1 MSNRA
6 SQIADKVGQSPGSLV
21 YIGKKQ
27 TKQVQI
33 SELRYASDFCSE
45 RILDSIT
52 DVTPVSEKEKI
63 WINVNGVHDINVI
76 EEIGQQFQIDKLVLE
91 DIVNTQHRPK
101 AEDDTNF
108 LYITIKSLTP
118 TQTEDKYISEQ
129 VSLLLGKD
137 YLITFEEVDSKAFGQ
152 IRERLVNG
160 IGNARNRK
168 LEFLFYRLL
177 DTIVDNYYLVNEY
190 LNDAVDAL
198 EDRLLDNPNED
209 VQNDIYA
216 LKKRLSNLKRT
227 IGPTREAISMLTRSE
242 NEFLED
248 TTKTYLRDVHEHIV
262 HISDAV
268 DSHRES
274 LNDFLNMY
282 MSGLS
287 NKMNEVMKVLTI
299 FASIFIPLT
308 FIAGIYGMNFEIMP
322 ELKWE
327 YGYFIVWGVML
338 AVAIALLYY
347 FRKNKWL

>member
-242 NEFLED
+242 NEFL
-248 TTKTYLRDVHEHIV
+248 
-262 HISDAV
+262 
-268 DSHRES
+268 
-274 LNDFLNMY
+274 
-282 MSGLS
+282 
-287 NKMNEVMKVLTI
+287 I
-299 FASIFIPLT
+299 FF
-308 FIAGIYGMNFEIMP
+308 
-322 ELKWE
+322 
-327 YGYFIVWGVML
+327 
-338 AVAIALLYY
+338 
-347 FRKNKWL
+347 